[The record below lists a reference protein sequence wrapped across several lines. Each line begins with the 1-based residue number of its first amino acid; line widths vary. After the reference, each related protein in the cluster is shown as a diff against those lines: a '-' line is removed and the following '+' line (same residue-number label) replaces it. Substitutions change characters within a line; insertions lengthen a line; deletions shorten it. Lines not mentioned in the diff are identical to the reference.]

1 MEAHRDLMTVPDE
14 QSPPTPTSAN
24 ATPSPVTL
32 TDRVRRWTAQVTSA
46 AGTTAMNLGL
56 HPDTITIAGF
66 VLVMIAA
73 VLIGRGELQ
82 WGALLLILALPFD
95 ALDGA
100 VARAMKRTDQFGALL
115 DSTLDRYAD
124 AFIFAGLSYYFAVQN
139 QFEMMLLAL
148 AALMG
153 SYAVSYVR
161 ARGEG
166 LGVSAKIGAFS
177 RLERLAVILLMLW
190 VPALLGIGLL
200 ILAVGTNFTSLQRLW
215 FVYRALKKE
224 E

>member
-1 MEAHRDLMTVPDE
+1 MT
-14 QSPPTPTSAN
+14 SPQQENSQPTP
-24 ATPSPVTL
+24 VVF
-32 TDRVRRWTAQVTSA
+32 TDRVRRWTETLTSSVGGA
-46 AGTTAMNLGL
+46 AVQLGV
-56 HPDTITIAGF
+56 HPDTITIVGTLF
-66 VLVMIAA
+66 VLVAA

-82 WGALLLILALPFD
+82 WGALLLMLSLPLD

-100 VARAMKRTDQFGALL
+100 VARAMQRKDHFGAML

-124 AFIFAGLSYYFAVQN
+124 AFIFSGLSYYFAVQN

-148 AALMG
+148 AALVG
-153 SYAVSYVR
+153 SYGVSYVR

-166 LGVSAKIGAFS
+166 LGLSVKIGAFS
-177 RLERLAVILLMLW
+177 RLERLVVILLMLW
-190 VPALLGIGLL
+190 FPALLGIGLL